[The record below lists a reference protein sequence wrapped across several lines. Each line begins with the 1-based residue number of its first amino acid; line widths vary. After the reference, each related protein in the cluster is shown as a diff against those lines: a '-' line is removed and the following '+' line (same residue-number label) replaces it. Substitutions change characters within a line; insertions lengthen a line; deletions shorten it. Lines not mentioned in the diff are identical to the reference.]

1 MNQAHLKAQ
10 LITLYLLCT
19 AGFAQANNH
28 ENDQN
33 LDSHHL
39 ELLAKQGDIS
49 AQYELGVMY
58 AEGRNVDKNLSKA
71 KNYLDQVIN
80 NQNKS
85 DFAFIDVAKIY
96 WEMFELWKH

>member
-1 MNQAHLKAQ
+1 
-10 LITLYLLCT
+10 
-19 AGFAQANNH
+19 
-28 ENDQN
+28 
-33 LDSHHL
+33 
-39 ELLAKQGDIS
+39 
-49 AQYELGVMY
+49 MY